1 MTTQQIVKR
10 IRGTTVQNGVV
21 ALPEGCFVVK
31 TPIDGTVWVHDGTT
45 NGGFPI
51 GAGSIPLPVSV
62 PNGGTGLA
70 TAPANGQLLIG
81 NGTNYTLNTLTAG
94 ANITITN
101 AAGSVTIAA
110 SATFVNDSVT
120 TGITAAGTNQAG
132 ATALT
137 TQQNYVS
144 TGINNVAGVVPA
156 TGLMVAGN
164 HIYVANENAT
174 NTLIFYPPVGATI
187 NNQAANAPINIGA
200 NTTALFVVKS
210 TTALRSVP

>member
-10 IRGTTVQNGVV
+10 IRGTTGQNGIV

-31 TPIDGTVWVHDGTT
+31 TPIDGTVWVHDGAT

-51 GAGSIPLPVSV
+51 GTGSIVYD
-62 PNGGTGLA
+62 T
-70 TAPANGQLLIG
+70 
-81 NGTNYTLNTLTAG
+81 
-94 ANITITN
+94 
-101 AAGSVTIAA
+101 
-110 SATFVNDSVT
+110 VT

-144 TGINNVAGVVPA
+144 TGVNNVAGVVPA
-156 TGLMVAGN
+156 TGLMAVGN
-164 HIYVANENAT
+164 HIYVANESAT
-174 NTLIFYPPVGATI
+174 NTLVFYPPVGATI

-200 NTTALFVVKS
+200 NSTALFVVKS